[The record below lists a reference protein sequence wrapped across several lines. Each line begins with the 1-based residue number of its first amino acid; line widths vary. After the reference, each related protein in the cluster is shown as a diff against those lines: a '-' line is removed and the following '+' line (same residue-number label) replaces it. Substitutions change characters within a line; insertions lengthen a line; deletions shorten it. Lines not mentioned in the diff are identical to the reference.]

1 MIMCSLETHR
11 HLKIEKRKW
20 ALALR
25 IMWCKRSIAK
35 AHLKV
40 AVRRKVRV
48 AVKKRMNKY

>member
-1 MIMCSLETHR
+1 MIMCSLGTHR

-20 ALALR
+20 ALR

-48 AVKKRMNKY
+48 AVKKRMN